1 MNDQQSTLKE
11 MFDEV
16 FAGTPERIAPSIAM
30 QEPNEILNIYQ
41 GEFELVDGVR
51 RATFTGTIRYYWFPS
66 NAVRFTGELLSDP
79 GKVMKGDIMQ
89 PLQLYQQGLLL
100 GEALVNRRTLG
111 DKQEISGICP
121 RAFLGDRS
129 IAVSEILF
137 SLPNFPDF
145 LGTALRVPGQG
156 GFFQGRLRFENEQY
170 LILLD
175 KTEDY
180 DDRKRKLEESGG
192 YLIQYGG
199 KISSKKGAI
208 RAEDL
213 EELLYQFHI
222 FLCFVG
228 GKKSSLCFLKGIHEG
243 ESLWTDYTGYNNDL
257 YGYVESWSRALSIFN
272 LNPLWQRFTELWKV
286 PENKHFLELVIT
298 WYIESN
304 ARGALVEGA
313 IIKTQAALELLYN
326 WLVVEQRQLIMG
338 NDASGLAAS
347 NKIRLL
353 LSQFN
358 VNTAVPASL
367 TSLHQFDEK
376 SDGAEIIVWIRNCL
390 VHGNKPKREDLVK
403 VDLKVKNEA
412 LQLGLW
418 WVELALLYI
427 LGYNEKYAS
436 RTRENKCRGKGDYV
450 PWSIAP
456 VGVKDDRTGEGDITD
471 GESTKVD
478 STGSA

>member
-1 MNDQQSTLKE
+1 MNDQQYTLKE

-16 FAGTPERIAPSIAM
+16 FAGTPERIVPSIAM
-30 QEPNEILNIYQ
+30 QEPNEVLDIYQ
-41 GEFELVDGVR
+41 GEFELVDDVR
-51 RATFTGTIRYYWFPS
+51 RATFTGTIRYHWFPS

-79 GKVMKGDIMQ
+79 GKVMKGNIMQ
-89 PLQLYQQGLLL
+89 SLQLYQQGLLL

-121 RAFLGDRS
+121 KVFLGDRS
-129 IAVSEILF
+129 IAASEILF

-145 LGTALRVPGQG
+145 LGTSLQIPE
-156 GFFQGRLRFENEQY
+156 QGRSYLGRLHFEDDKY
-170 LILLD
+170 VILLD

-180 DDRKRKLEESGG
+180 SDRKRKLEESGG

-199 KISSKKGAI
+199 KITSKKGAI

-213 EELLYQFHI
+213 EELLYRFHI

-243 ESLWTDYTGYNNDL
+243 ESLWTDYTGYKNDL
-257 YGYVESWSRALSIFN
+257 YGYVESWSNALSAFN

-286 PENKHFLELVIT
+286 PENKHFLELAIT

-304 ARGALVEGA
+304 ARGALVEGSL
-313 IIKTQAALELLYN
+313 IKTQAALELLYN

-338 NDASGLAAS
+338 NDASGIAAS

-353 LSQFN
+353 LAQFN
-358 VNTAVPASL
+358 VSTAVPASL
-367 TSLHQFDEK
+367 TSLHQFAEK
-376 SDGAEIIVWIRNCL
+376 GDGAEIIVWIRNCL
-390 VHGNKPKREDLVK
+390 VHGNKPKREDLME
-403 VDLKVKNEA
+403 VDLKVRNEA

-427 LGYNEKYAS
+427 LGHNEKYAS
-436 RTRENKCRGKGDYV
+436 RTRENKWKREGDYV
-450 PWSIAP
+450 PWRIAP
-456 VGVKDDRTGEGDITD
+456 VGVKDDRTGEGDTTD
-471 GESTKVD
+471 GKSSKAD
-478 STGSA
+478 STDIA

>member
-1 MNDQQSTLKE
+1 MLKE
-11 MFDEV
+11 VFDEA
-16 FAGTPERIAPSIAM
+16 FSGTPERIAPSIGM
-30 QEPNEILNIYQ
+30 KEPNEVLEIYH
-41 GEFELVDGVR
+41 GEFELVDGDR
-51 RATFTGTIRYYWFPS
+51 RATFSGTIRYHWFPS
-66 NAVRFTGELLSDP
+66 NAARFTGELLGDP
-79 GKVMKGDIMQ
+79 GKVMKGDMMQ

-100 GEALVNRRTLG
+100 GMAFVNRRTLG
-111 DKQEISGICP
+111 DKQGIVGICP

-145 LGTALRVPGQG
+145 LGTPLRVPGQG
-156 GFFQGRLRFENEQY
+156 GFFRGRLHFEDEQY

-192 YLIQYGG
+192 YLIQCGG
-199 KISSKKGAI
+199 KITSKKGVI

-213 EELLYQFHI
+213 EALLHRFNV
-222 FLCFVG
+222 FLCFVAG
-228 GKKSSLCFLKGIHEG
+228 RKSSLCFLKGIHEG

-257 YGYVESWSRALSIFN
+257 FGYVESWSSALSIFN

-304 ARGALVEGA
+304 TRGALVEGS

-338 NDASGLAAS
+338 NDASGIAAS

-358 VNTAVPASL
+358 VSTGVPVSL
-367 TSLHQFDEK
+367 TSLHQFAEK
-376 SDGAEIIVWIRNCL
+376 GDGAEIIVWIRNCL

-403 VDLKVKNEA
+403 VDLKVRNEA

-436 RTRENKCRGKGDYV
+436 RTRENKWRGEGDYV
-450 PWSIAP
+450 PWRIAP
-456 VGVKDDRTGEGDITD
+456 VGVKDDRTGDGDIIDEESAEGDSI
-471 GESTKVD
+471 SSISK
-478 STGSA
+478 